1 MDLARARARARQ
13 MVQIYLQIYVQTY
26 IQTDRYLPLCTEDIW
41 AAVLYHVYMHPRAQT
56 GRKSLHHAL

>member
-13 MVQIYLQIYVQTY
+13 MVQIYVQTY